1 MTNFVPLHHP
11 HDLLFIDPLKNPGI
25 CGTPLCDIDLDNEK
39 FHYQPNVVYKYSYES
54 AFETLFDGTDSNDPP
69 SELHISAIVEL
80 VFPSKCEGEIKITTA
95 QLKHYNLTAA
105 PATTPKSTG
114 DYEYEE
120 DEKVEVENVI
130 ESSDSSQNVLHQ
142 RSFHFA
148 KDIEDMSL
156 RFDFR
161 DGLIQ
166 EICPRNDDQ
175 VWVTNFKRG
184 ILSALQNT
192 MTRLDLDHKAAEVD
206 VSGKCDVTYQ
216 YVGAS
221 GTSILINK
229 TKDISSCQRRNKFK
243 SIIQTTPYEF
253 RKSGI
258 SWWPIY
264 NSSSYCEMSIDNYIY
279 NNIEC
284 YERHVLIPFS
294 NENNGA
300 VTKSFMRLK
309 LLAEVNE
316 TYANGNYYF
325 GGMCGYYVVQNIGFE
340 YFLRSF

>member
-1 MTNFVPLHHP
+1 MSRVTTNLSRFIIRMISFL
-11 HDLLFIDPLKNPGI
+11 IDPLKSPGI
-25 CGTPLCDIDLDNEK
+25 CGTPQCDIDLENEK

-54 AFETLFDGTDSNDPP
+54 AFETLFDGSDGNDPP
-69 SELHISAIVEL
+69 SELHISAMVEL
-80 VFPSKCEGEIKITTA
+80 IFPTKCQGQIKITET
-95 QLKHYNLTAA
+95 QLKNYNLTVAQGLT
-105 PATTPKSTG
+105 TTPKSFS
-114 DYEYEE
+114 DVEYEDE
-120 DEKVEVENVI
+120 EEEKVESENSAGSND
-130 ESSDSSQNVLHQ
+130 ETQNVLHQ
-142 RSFHFA
+142 RSPIFA
-148 KDIEDMSL
+148 KDIEEMTL

-166 EICPRNDDQ
+166 ELCPNNDEQ

-192 MTRLDLDHKAAEVD
+192 MARLDLDHKATEVD
-206 VSGKCDVTYQ
+206 VSGKCEVAYEF
-216 YVGAS
+216 VGAL
-221 GTSILINK
+221 GTSIIINK
-229 TKDISSCQRRNKFK
+229 TKDISSCQSRNKFK

-294 NENNGA
+294 NEQNGA

-309 LLAEVNE
+309 LIAEVNE
-316 TYANGNYYF
+316 TFTDGNY
-325 GGMCGYYVVQNIGFE
+325 
-340 YFLRSF
+340 

>member
-1 MTNFVPLHHP
+1 MTNLVSHH
-11 HDLLFIDPLKNPGI
+11 HSHELLFIDPLKNPGI

-39 FHYQPNVVYKYSYES
+39 FHYQQNIVYKYSYES
-54 AFETLFDGTDSNDPP
+54 AFETLFDGTNGNDPP

-80 VFPSKCEGEIKITTA
+80 IFPSKCQGQIKVTTS
-95 QLKHYNLTAA
+95 QLKYYNLTVAHTA
-105 PATTPKSTG
+105 PPTITG

-120 DEKVEVENVI
+120 EEEEKVEKVNFINSNEPSKKI
-130 ESSDSSQNVLHQ
+130 LHE
-142 RSFHFA
+142 RSHVFA
-148 KDIEDMSL
+148 KDIEDMTL

-166 EICPRNDDQ
+166 EVCPTENEQ
-175 VWVTNFKRG
+175 IWVANFKRG

-192 MTRLDLDHKAAEVD
+192 MSRLDLDHKASEVD

-216 YVGAS
+216 FVGAL

-229 TKDISSCQRRNKFK
+229 TKDISSCQNRNKFK

-284 YERHVLIPFS
+284 HERHVLIPFS
-294 NENNGA
+294 NSKNGA

-309 LLAEVNE
+309 LIAEVNE
-316 TYANGNYYF
+316 TFNNGN
-325 GGMCGYYVVQNIGFE
+325 
-340 YFLRSF
+340 